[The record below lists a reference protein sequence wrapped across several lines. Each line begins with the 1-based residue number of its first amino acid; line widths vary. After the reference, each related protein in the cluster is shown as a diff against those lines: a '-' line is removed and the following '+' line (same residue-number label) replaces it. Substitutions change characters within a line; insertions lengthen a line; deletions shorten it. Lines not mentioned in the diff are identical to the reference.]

1 MPQISAVRRPVRAWP
16 PVEPIKDLEPCRSHG
31 LAARNP
37 RRLQG
42 WRHPAEES
50 GAARHGRVNTAAG
63 SLDPRP
69 PRRCFWFARTATCRI
84 LGAQPRQPPVIEIR
98 SVSGE
103 TLVAVPVGHGSF
115 REFLADVGRSR
126 ARLPPADEE
135 LEDADWPASTP
146 SLADVDLDDLAAS
159 ASCAGVPGTLT
170 LEGMLDL
177 REIDLSGWNLRG
189 VRANRADLSGASLVA
204 AVADEASLAGAR
216 LSGADL
222 SGTSLRGV
230 VLERS
235 DLRRCICHRAPDGH
249 PALAMLSHSCLG
261 KVRCQGM
268 GTDRT
273 DLIGVHLA
281 GADLRGADI
290 DGGLMLAADLS
301 AARMDGCR
309 LTGCDLTGT
318 NFRATVLDL
327 AVICSRGK
335 TRPLQGAG

>member
-1 MPQISAVRRPVRAWP
+1 M
-16 PVEPIKDLEPCRSHG
+16 
-31 LAARNP
+31 
-37 RRLQG
+37 
-42 WRHPAEES
+42 
-50 GAARHGRVNTAAG
+50 
-63 SLDPRP
+63 
-69 PRRCFWFARTATCRI
+69 
-84 LGAQPRQPPVIEIR
+84 IEIR